1 MLDACL
7 MVHGSW
13 LEAHGSWLMAKGG
26 RPGPGAQGR
35 AGIRPD
41 PGGGVVRSVLPN
53 PHPPPPQMTD
63 LISMN
68 EKMVSRQGHHWR
80 LPRLLQLRVQT
91 RKPILKARIMD
102 MRHVPLIP
110 ATM

>member
-41 PGGGVVRSVLPN
+41 PGGGLSDQFSQTPS
-53 PHPPPPQMTD
+53 PPQMTD

-68 EKMVSRQGHHWR
+68 EKMVSR
-80 LPRLLQLRVQT
+80 LLQLLQLQLQLLQL